1 MQVKNLNKFWTVFK
15 FTYLKTISSNSFIF
29 VSLIFIVGIIGLAN
43 IDKIKDWFQDEEK
56 LSVAIVTND
65 DRIFDAVNWNTPNT
79 TIKKTTKDRAFE
91 LLESNEISRIYLIN
105 LSDDNNLEAKIIYKD
120 SIQQSEKDNLQNL
133 ISQIQFVNKS
143 AMYGLT
149 DEQMNDLKRTSNVIT
164 EKINHNEDTKY
175 SSKESELVSSIA
187 YVSVTI
193 MFIIIL
199 SYSNQAALE
208 IATEKNS
215 KVMEMVI
222 TSVSPII
229 HLWGKILALIMSA
242 LTQVL
247 IIAITMII
255 SYFSFDGSN
264 LFINL
269 NFEITENIIWIF
281 ILSLIFVLVGL
292 TTYII
297 FAMIIGS
304 MTTNLENM
312 SHAVMPL
319 NILLFIPMYL
329 IVFNTATPESSI
341 INITSFIPFFSPFT
355 MILRLT
361 TPEVSGL
368 EIFISLVFSLILIIL
383 LSWVASRSYKSLVL
397 SFDVNIIKSFRKIF
411 KK

>member
-1 MQVKNLNKFWTVFK
+1 MNKFWTIFK
-15 FTYLKTISSNSFIF
+15 FTYLKTVLSNSFIF
-29 VSLIFIVGIIGLAN
+29 VSLIFIVGIVGFVN
-43 IDKIKDWFQDEEK
+43 FDTIKDWFQDEEK
-56 LSVAIVTND
+56 RSVAIVTSD
-65 DRIFDAVNWNTPNT
+65 DSIYDAINENKSYITPNT
-79 TIKKTTKDRAFE
+79 TMTNTTKDRAFE
-91 LLESNEISRIYLIN
+91 LLESNDISRIYLIN
-105 LSDDNNLEAKIIYKD
+105 RRDDNNLEAKIIYKD
-120 SIQQSEKDNLQNL
+120 SIQQTEKDNLHHL
-133 ISQIQFVNKS
+133 LTQIQFDVKS
-143 AMYGLT
+143 AMYGLNE
-149 DEQMNDLKRTSNVIT
+149 EQMNDLKRASNVVT
-164 EKINHNEDTKY
+164 EKITNNEDRKY
-175 SSKESELVSSIA
+175 DSKESDLISSIA
-187 YVSVTI
+187 YVSIFI

-229 HLWGKILALIMSA
+229 HLWGKILALIMAA

-247 IIAITMII
+247 IIAITLII

-264 LFINL
+264 FLNNL

-281 ILSLIFVLVGL
+281 ILSFIFVLVGL
-292 TTYII
+292 ATYII

-312 SHAVMPL
+312 SQAVMPL

-329 IVFNTATPESSI
+329 IVFNSDTPDSSI
-341 INITSFIPFFSPFT
+341 IEVTSFIPFFSPFT
-355 MILRLT
+355 MLLRMT

-368 EIFISLVFSLILIIL
+368 EIFISLAFSLVLIIL
-383 LSWVASRSYKSLVL
+383 LSWIASRSYKTLIL
-397 SFDVNIIKSFRKIF
+397 SFDVNIIKSVRKIF

>member
-1 MQVKNLNKFWTVFK
+1 MQVKMLNKFWTVFK
-15 FTYLKTISSNSFIF
+15 FTYLKTILSSSFIL
-29 VSLIFIVGIIGLAN
+29 VSLIFIIGIVGFVN
-43 IDKIKDWFQDEEK
+43 FDKIKDWFQDEEK
-56 LSVAIVTND
+56 LSVAIVTSD
-65 DRIFDAVNWNTPNT
+65 DRIYDAINENTPNT
-79 TIKKTTKDRAFE
+79 TMQKTTKDRAFE
-91 LLESNEISRIYLIN
+91 LLESNDISRIYLIN
-105 LSDDNNLEAKIIYKD
+105 QKDDNNLEAKIIYKD
-120 SIQQSEKDNLQNL
+120 SIQQTEKDSLQNL
-133 ISQIQFVNKS
+133 ITQIQFVNKS
-143 AMYGLT
+143 VMYGLT
-149 DEQMNDLKRTSNVIT
+149 DEQMNELKRTSNVVA
-164 EKINHNEDTKY
+164 EKITHNEDREY
-175 SSKESELVSSIA
+175 NSKESDSMRSIA
-187 YVSVTI
+187 YASIFI

-247 IIAITMII
+247 IVAITIII
-255 SYFSFDGSN
+255 SYFAFDGSKLLN
-264 LFINL
+264 NL

-292 TTYII
+292 ATYII

-329 IVFNTATPESSI
+329 IVFNSDTPESSI
-341 INITSFIPFFSPFT
+341 IEVTSFIPFFSPFT
-355 MILRLT
+355 MILRMT
-361 TPEVSGL
+361 TLEVSGL
-368 EIFISLVFSLILIIL
+368 EIFISLVFSLVLIIL
-383 LSWVASRSYKSLVL
+383 LSWIASRSYKSLIL
-397 SFDVNIIKSFRKIF
+397 SFDVNIIKSVRKIL